1 MMCSTGDELRRM
13 SHWDGKGTHSRQ
25 KLMEKLQGTL
35 DLKRFYFAHHLKKI
49 LNSVIKIIS

>member
-25 KLMEKLQGTL
+25 KLMEKLQGIP
-35 DLKRFYFAHHLKKI
+35 DSSDFFCFQNI
-49 LNSVIKIIS
+49 FF